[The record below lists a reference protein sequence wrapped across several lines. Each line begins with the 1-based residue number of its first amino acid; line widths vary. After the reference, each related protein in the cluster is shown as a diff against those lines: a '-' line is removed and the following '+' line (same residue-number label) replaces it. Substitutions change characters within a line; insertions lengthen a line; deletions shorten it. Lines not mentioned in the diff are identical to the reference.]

1 MPTYS
6 GMWTLS
12 QVSQAVKNLNW
23 TGVPPSVI
31 EYLVVAG
38 GGGGGQNS
46 PGGGAGAGGLLAG
59 YAGITFGTSYF
70 VTVGAGGSA
79 NTVGNNSVFDATSSL
94 ATTGRIVATAGGKGG
109 SGNYR

>member
-38 GGGGGQNS
+38 GGGGG
-46 PGGGAGAGGLLAG
+46 GWLAAGGAGGLLAG
-59 YAGITFGTSYF
+59 YAGITWHILLC
-70 VTVGAGGSA
+70 
-79 NTVGNNSVFDATSSL
+79 NCW
-94 ATTGRIVATAGGKGG
+94 RW
-109 SGNYR
+109 RC